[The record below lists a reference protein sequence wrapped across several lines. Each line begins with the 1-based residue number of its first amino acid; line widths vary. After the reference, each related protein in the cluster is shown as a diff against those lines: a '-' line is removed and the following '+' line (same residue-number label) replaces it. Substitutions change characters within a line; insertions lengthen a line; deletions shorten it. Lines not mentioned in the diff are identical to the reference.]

1 MHHNKGRYINVIL
14 TKAQENSILQDILA
28 SRNIVQYLNIIAY
41 TLTPLNF
48 AIYKGNNECIT
59 ILIRVQNSDTLR
71 NILTSKDI
79 VQLPGVTYV
88 IKPFAFAI
96 YKGNNECINSI
107 LIRAKNS
114 SMLQDAFTEVSTLLF
129 PYGRYTLNAC
139 ELAVVVNENNASI
152 RTALDN
158 VSISSRYVRENSKV
172 T

>member
-1 MHHNKGRYINVIL
+1 MYNLTSLSFAIHYNKERYVDVIL
-14 TKAQENSILQDILA
+14 TKAQENGILQDILA

-48 AIYKGNNECIT
+48 AIYKGNNKCINS
-59 ILIRVQNSDTLR
+59 IFIRVQNSDTLL

-96 YKGNNECINSI
+96 HKGNIECINSI
-107 LIRAKNS
+107 IVRINDIPQYIYATFQPTAAINERNTRIS
-114 SMLQDAFTEVSTLLF
+114 S
-129 PYGRYTLNAC
+129 
-139 ELAVVVNENNASI
+139 
-152 RTALDN
+152 ALDN

-172 T
+172 N

>member
-1 MHHNKGRYINVIL
+1 MYTLTSLGFAIHHNKGRYINVIL
-14 TKAQENSILQDILA
+14 TTAQENGILQDILS
-28 SRNIVQYLNIIAY
+28 SRNIVQYLSIIAC

-48 AIYKGNNECIT
+48 AIYKGNNEC
-59 ILIRVQNSDTLR
+59 VNST
-71 NILTSKDI
+71 
-79 VQLPGVTYV
+79 
-88 IKPFAFAI
+88 
-96 YKGNNECINSI
+96 

-114 SMLQDAFTEVSTLLF
+114 SMLQDAFTEVSTVLF

-172 T
+172 N